1 MEMKR
6 TLYLIVTMLAVLAMA
21 LPVQAQKWPER
32 RQVRR
37 GNRAYERLDY
47 DRAEA
52 RYRQAQE
59 LSDSCFEAKFN
70 LGDVLYKQQRY
81 DEAEKIFAALA
92 ADSTRSDLDRAH
104 SFYNLGNSLF
114 QQKRYQEA
122 LSAFKRS
129 LRLNPADLETK
140 YNYAYTKKYID
151 DNQQGG
157 GGGGDNNQNQN
168 NQNQDQNQQGGGN
181 DQNDQNQQGNNDQ
194 NNDQNPN
201 NENNNDQNND
211 NSDQNQRDQDRNGD
225 GKNDDQQNDQQDKND
240 QQGEGENDPNDGDQ
254 NDQNGEG
261 ENDPNEGENDPN
273 QDPNQDPSEG
283 NGEGEPQP
291 SGLSQNDAERM
302 LDAIQGE
309 EDKTRDK
316 VNAKVGHGVVRSG
329 KNW

>member
-1 MEMKR
+1 M
-6 TLYLIVTMLAVLAMA
+6 LIAALALAIPA
-21 LPVQAQKWPER
+21 QAQKWPER
-32 RQVRR
+32 SRVRR

-47 DRAEA
+47 GRAEE
-52 RYRQAQE
+52 RYQQALE
-59 LSDSCFEAKFN
+59 LSDTCFEAKFN
-70 LGDVLYKQQRY
+70 LGDALYKQQRY

-92 ADSTRSDLDRAH
+92 VDSTRSDLDRAH

-114 QQKRYQEA
+114 QQKKYQEA

-181 DQNDQNQQGNNDQ
+181 DQNKDQNQ
-194 NNDQNPN
+194 N

-211 NSDQNQRDQDRNGD
+211 NSDQNQGDQDRNGD
-225 GKNDDQQNDQQDKND
+225 GKNDDQQNDQQDKDD
-240 QQGEGENDPNDGDQ
+240 QQGDGENDSNDGDQ
-254 NDQNGEG
+254 N
-261 ENDPNEGENDPN
+261 GENDPN
-273 QDPNQDPSEG
+273 QNPDQDPNEG

>member
-1 MEMKR
+1 M
-6 TLYLIVTMLAVLAMA
+6 LIAALALAIPA
-21 LPVQAQKWPER
+21 QAQKWPER
-32 RQVRR
+32 SRVRR

-47 DRAEA
+47 GRAEE
-52 RYRQAQE
+52 RYQQALE
-59 LSDSCFEAKFN
+59 LSDTCFEAKFN
-70 LGDVLYKQQRY
+70 LGDALYKQQRY
-81 DEAEKIFAALA
+81 DEAEKIFTALA

-114 QQKRYQEA
+114 QQKKYQEA

-140 YNYAYTKKYID
+140 YNYAYTKKYIE

-168 NQNQDQNQQGGGN
+168 NQNQDQNQQGDGQNDQQN
-181 DQNDQNQQGNNDQ
+181 DQNQDQNQQGNDDQ
-194 NNDQNPN
+194 NKDQNQD
-201 NENNNDQNND
+201 NENNNDQKDQNSD
-211 NSDQNQRDQDRNGD
+211 NKEDQSDQNQNDQDRDGD
-225 GKNDDQQNDQQDKND
+225 GENDDQQGDNDHD
-240 QQGEGENDPNDGDQ
+240 QQGNNDRDQ
-254 NDQNGEG
+254 QGN
-261 ENDPNEGENDPN
+261 NDPNEGN
-273 QDPNQDPSEG
+273 QDPNEQG
-283 NGEGEPQP
+283 GGQNEPQP

-316 VNAKVGHGVVRSG
+316 VNAKVGQGVVRSG

>member
-1 MEMKR
+1 M
-6 TLYLIVTMLAVLAMA
+6 LIAALALAIPA
-21 LPVQAQKWPER
+21 QAQKWPER
-32 RQVRR
+32 SRVRR

-47 DRAEA
+47 GRAEE
-52 RYRQAQE
+52 RYQQALE
-59 LSDSCFEAKFN
+59 LCDTCFEAKFN
-70 LGDVLYKQQRY
+70 LGDALYKQQRY

-114 QQKRYQEA
+114 QQKKYQEA

-140 YNYAYTKKYID
+140 YNYAYTKKYIE

-168 NQNQDQNQQGGGN
+168 NQNQDQNQQGDGQNDQQN
-181 DQNDQNQQGNNDQ
+181 DQNQDQNQQGNDDQ
-194 NNDQNPN
+194 NKDQNQD
-201 NENNNDQNND
+201 NENNNDQKDQNSD
-211 NSDQNQRDQDRNGD
+211 NKEDQSDQNQNDQDRDGD
-225 GKNDDQQNDQQDKND
+225 GENDDQQGENDRD
-240 QQGEGENDPNDGDQ
+240 QQGND
-254 NDQNGEG
+254 
-261 ENDPNEGENDPN
+261 DPNEGD
-273 QDPNQDPSEG
+273 QDPNEQSG
-283 NGEGEPQP
+283 GQNEPQP

-316 VNAKVGHGVVRSG
+316 VNAKVGQGVVRSG

>member
-1 MEMKR
+1 M
-6 TLYLIVTMLAVLAMA
+6 LIAALALAIPA
-21 LPVQAQKWPER
+21 QAQKWPER
-32 RQVRR
+32 SRVRR

-47 DRAEA
+47 GRAEE
-52 RYRQAQE
+52 RYQQALE
-59 LSDSCFEAKFN
+59 LSDTCFEAKFN
-70 LGDVLYKQQRY
+70 LGDALYKQQRY
-81 DEAEKIFAALA
+81 DEAEKIFTALA

-114 QQKRYQEA
+114 QQKKYQEA

-140 YNYAYTKKYID
+140 YNYAYTKKYIE

-168 NQNQDQNQQGGGN
+168 NQNQDQNQQGN
-181 DQNDQNQQGNNDQ
+181 DDQNKDQNQD
-194 NNDQNPN
+194 
-201 NENNNDQNND
+201 NENNNDQKD
-211 NSDQNQRDQDRNGD
+211 QNSDQNKD
-225 GKNDDQQNDQQDKND
+225 D
-240 QQGEGENDPNDGDQ
+240 QQGENDPQNGENDPQD
-254 NDQNGEG
+254 GEG
-261 ENDPNEGENDPN
+261 DPQQGD
-273 QDPNQDPSEG
+273 
-283 NGEGEPQP
+283 GEPQP

-316 VNAKVGHGVVRSG
+316 VNAKVGQGVVRSG

>member
-1 MEMKR
+1 MKMKR
-6 TLYLIVTMLAVLAMA
+6 TLYLIVTLLVA
-21 LPVQAQKWPER
+21 LVFSLPAQAQKWPER

-70 LGDVLYKQQRY
+70 LGDALYKQQRY

-114 QQKRYQEA
+114 QQKKYQEA

-181 DQNDQNQQGNNDQ
+181 DQNKDQNQ
-194 NNDQNPN
+194 N

-211 NSDQNQRDQDRNGD
+211 NSDQNQGDQDRNGD
-225 GKNDDQQNDQQDKND
+225 GKNDDQQDDQQDKND
-240 QQGEGENDPNDGDQ
+240 QQGEGENDPNKGDQ
-254 NDQNGEG
+254 N
-261 ENDPNEGENDPN
+261 GENDPN
-273 QDPNQDPSEG
+273 QNPSQDPNEG

>member
-1 MEMKR
+1 MKR
-6 TLYLIVTMLAVLAMA
+6 TIYLMVMLIAALALA
-21 LPVQAQKWPER
+21 IPAQAQKWPER
-32 RQVRR
+32 SRVRR

-47 DRAEA
+47 GRAEE
-52 RYRQAQE
+52 RYQQALE
-59 LSDSCFEAKFN
+59 LSDTCFEAKFN
-70 LGDVLYKQQRY
+70 LGDALYKQQRY
-81 DEAEKIFAALA
+81 DEAEKIFTALA

-114 QQKRYQEA
+114 QQKKYQEA

-140 YNYAYTKKYID
+140 YNYAYTKKYIE

-168 NQNQDQNQQGGGN
+168 NQNQDQNQQGDGQN
-181 DQNDQNQQGNNDQ
+181 DQQNDQNQNQNQQGNDDQ
-194 NNDQNPN
+194 NKDQNQD
-201 NENNNDQNND
+201 NENNNDQKDQNSD
-211 NSDQNQRDQDRNGD
+211 NKENQSDQNQNDQDRDGD
-225 GKNDDQQNDQQDKND
+225 GENDDQQGDNDRD
-240 QQGEGENDPNDGDQ
+240 QQGND
-254 NDQNGEG
+254 
-261 ENDPNEGENDPN
+261 DPNEGN
-273 QDPNQDPSEG
+273 QDPNEQG
-283 NGEGEPQP
+283 GGQNEPQP

-316 VNAKVGHGVVRSG
+316 VNAKVGQGVVRSG

>member
-1 MEMKR
+1 MKMKR
-6 TLYLIVTMLAVLAMA
+6 TLYLIVTLLVA
-21 LPVQAQKWPER
+21 LVFSLPAQAQKWP
-32 RQVRR
+32 VRR
-37 GNRAYERLDY
+37 LVRGGNRAYECLVY

-70 LGDVLYKQQRY
+70 LGDALYKQQRY

-114 QQKRYQEA
+114 QQKKYQEA

-181 DQNDQNQQGNNDQ
+181 DQNKDQNQ
-194 NNDQNPN
+194 N

-211 NSDQNQRDQDRNGD
+211 NSDQNQGDQDRNGD
-225 GKNDDQQNDQQDKND
+225 GKNDDQQDDQQDKNDQQGDGENDPNDGDQND

-254 NDQNGEG
+254 N
-261 ENDPNEGENDPN
+261 GENDPN
-273 QDPNQDPSEG
+273 QNPNQDPNEG

>member
-1 MEMKR
+1 MKMKR
-6 TLYLIVTMLAVLAMA
+6 TIYLMVMLIAALALA
-21 LPVQAQKWPER
+21 IPAQAQKWPER
-32 RQVRR
+32 SRVRR

-47 DRAEA
+47 GRAEE
-52 RYRQAQE
+52 RYQQALE
-59 LSDSCFEAKFN
+59 LSDTCFEAKFN
-70 LGDVLYKQQRY
+70 LGDALYKQQRY
-81 DEAEKIFAALA
+81 DEAEKIFTALA

-114 QQKRYQEA
+114 QQKKYQEA

-140 YNYAYTKKYID
+140 YNYAYTKKYIE

-168 NQNQDQNQQGGGN
+168 NQNQDQQGDGQNDQQN
-181 DQNDQNQQGNNDQ
+181 DQNQDQNQQGNDDQ
-194 NNDQNPN
+194 NKDQNQD
-201 NENNNDQNND
+201 NENNNDQKDQNSDNNE
-211 NSDQNQRDQDRNGD
+211 NQSDQNQNDQDRDGD
-225 GKNDDQQNDQQDKND
+225 GENDDQQGDNDRD
-240 QQGEGENDPNDGDQ
+240 QQGND
-254 NDQNGEG
+254 
-261 ENDPNEGENDPN
+261 DPNEGD
-273 QDPNQDPSEG
+273 QDPNEQG
-283 NGEGEPQP
+283 GGQNEPQP

-316 VNAKVGHGVVRSG
+316 VNAKVGQGVVRSG

>member
-1 MEMKR
+1 MKMKR
-6 TLYLIVTMLAVLAMA
+6 TIYLMVMFIAALALAIPA
-21 LPVQAQKWPER
+21 QAQKWPER
-32 RQVRR
+32 SRVRR

-47 DRAEA
+47 GRAEE
-52 RYRQAQE
+52 RYQQALE
-59 LSDSCFEAKFN
+59 LSDTCFEAKFN
-70 LGDVLYKQQRY
+70 LGDALYKQQRY
-81 DEAEKIFAALA
+81 DEAEKIFTALA

-114 QQKRYQEA
+114 QQKKYQEA

-140 YNYAYTKKYID
+140 YNYAYTKKYIE

-168 NQNQDQNQQGGGN
+168 NQNQDQNQQGDGQNDQQN
-181 DQNDQNQQGNNDQ
+181 DQNQDQNQQGNDDQ
-194 NNDQNPN
+194 NKDQNQD
-201 NENNNDQNND
+201 NENNNDQKDQNSD
-211 NSDQNQRDQDRNGD
+211 NKEDQSDQNQNDQDRDGD
-225 GKNDDQQNDQQDKND
+225 GENDDQQGDNDHD
-240 QQGEGENDPNDGDQ
+240 QQGN
-254 NDQNGEG
+254 
-261 ENDPNEGENDPN
+261 NDPNEGD
-273 QDPNQDPSEG
+273 QDPNEQG
-283 NGEGEPQP
+283 GGQNEPQP

-316 VNAKVGHGVVRSG
+316 VNAKVGQGVVRSG

>member
-1 MEMKR
+1 M
-6 TLYLIVTMLAVLAMA
+6 LIAALALAIPA
-21 LPVQAQKWPER
+21 QAQKWPER
-32 RQVRR
+32 SRVRR

-47 DRAEA
+47 GRAEE
-52 RYRQAQE
+52 RYQQALE
-59 LSDSCFEAKFN
+59 LCDTCFEAKFN
-70 LGDVLYKQQRY
+70 LGDALYKQQRY

-114 QQKRYQEA
+114 QQKKYQEA
-122 LSAFKRS
+122 LTAFKRS

-140 YNYAYTKKYID
+140 YNYAYTKKYIE

-168 NQNQDQNQQGGGN
+168 NQNQDQNQQGGGQNDQQN
-181 DQNDQNQQGNNDQ
+181 DQNQDQNQQGNDDQ
-194 NNDQNPN
+194 NKDQNQD
-201 NENNNDQNND
+201 NENNNDQKDQNSD
-211 NSDQNQRDQDRNGD
+211 NKEDQSDQNQNDQDRDGD
-225 GKNDDQQNDQQDKND
+225 GENDDQQGDNDRD
-240 QQGEGENDPNDGDQ
+240 QQGND
-254 NDQNGEG
+254 
-261 ENDPNEGENDPN
+261 DPNEGN
-273 QDPNQDPSEG
+273 QDPNEQG
-283 NGEGEPQP
+283 GGQNEPQP

-316 VNAKVGHGVVRSG
+316 VNAKVGQGVVRSG

>member
-1 MEMKR
+1 M
-6 TLYLIVTMLAVLAMA
+6 LIAALALAIPA
-21 LPVQAQKWPER
+21 QAQKWPER
-32 RQVRR
+32 SRVRR

-47 DRAEA
+47 GRAEE
-52 RYRQAQE
+52 RYQQALE
-59 LSDSCFEAKFN
+59 LSDTCFEAKFN
-70 LGDVLYKQQRY
+70 LGDALYKQQRY
-81 DEAEKIFAALA
+81 DEAEKIFTALA

-114 QQKRYQEA
+114 QQKKYQEA

-140 YNYAYTKKYID
+140 YNYAYTKKYIE

-168 NQNQDQNQQGGGN
+168 NQNQDQNQQGDGQN
-181 DQNDQNQQGNNDQ
+181 DQQNDQNQNQNQQGND
-194 NNDQNPN
+194 
-201 NENNNDQNND
+201 
-211 NSDQNQRDQDRNGD
+211 
-225 GKNDDQQNDQQDKND
+225 
-240 QQGEGENDPNDGDQ
+240 
-254 NDQNGEG
+254 
-261 ENDPNEGENDPN
+261 DPNEGN
-273 QDPNQDPSEG
+273 QDPNEQG
-283 NGEGEPQP
+283 GGQNEPQP

-316 VNAKVGHGVVRSG
+316 VNAKVGQGVVRSG